1 MRKRFQAE
9 LSRPSVALDPNQV
22 YKNREKGEWLVMI
35 LVEGLSIFLQLVF
48 VRLGSVRVFH
58 VTHCATQQRLGGRFD
73 GVIICSL

>member
-1 MRKRFQAE
+1 
-9 LSRPSVALDPNQV
+9 
-22 YKNREKGEWLVMI
+22 MI